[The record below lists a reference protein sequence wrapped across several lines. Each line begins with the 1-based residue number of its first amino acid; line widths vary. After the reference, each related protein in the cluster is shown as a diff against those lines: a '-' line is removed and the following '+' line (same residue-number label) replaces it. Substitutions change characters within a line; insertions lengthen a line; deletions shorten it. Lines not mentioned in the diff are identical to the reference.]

1 MSKSKPKSPIA
12 DPLLKAIAD
21 SGMNRLQLAKAT
33 GVSRQS
39 IIRFTR
45 GDSTIR
51 VDIAERIAEY
61 FGLELMPKQK
71 SKGKK

>member
-51 VDIAERIAEY
+51 VDIAEKIAAY
-61 FGLELMPKQK
+61 FGLELKPVKTRK
-71 SKGKK
+71 SK